1 MTVFLSPISK
11 LPAAEFTVLLLAIS
25 MLTVDEEGREQAVR
39 LLAENV
45 LRMYQNELGDI
56 LPTALT
62 NLLALPVA
70 ELTLLV
76 EQLPQLS
83 ADGLRERLGKIPE

>member
-45 LRMYQNELGDI
+45 LTMHQHELGDI
-56 LPTALT
+56 LPTAIT
-62 NLLALPVA
+62 NIVALPVA

-83 ADGLRERLGKIPE
+83 ADGLRERFGKIPE